1 MARIVQETF
10 SFSFETFENNS
21 PVPISPK
28 DFSVYLSQ
36 RDILHCNLNHGI
48 NTVKLVPSN
57 PHILPLI
64 SIIFFIKTKGYWSE
78 SHIRYH
84 VLVPFIM
91 SLSLA
96 FMTFTLLKSIGQ
108 LFCRISLSLG
118 LSHVSSWV
126 DFNYAFL
133 ARISHKQCCVL
144 FITFCQVAHNLTLS
158 THTDN
163 FDHLIK
169 GDILR
174 LCKYAFPHLTLTH
187 WFSMPNYFHGG
198 CF

>member
-1 MARIVQETF
+1 MYVGQEAPVRTGHGKTGLF
-10 SFSFETFENNS
+10 QIGKGVHQGCILS
-21 PVPISPK
+21 PCL
-28 DFSVYLSQ
+28 F
-36 RDILHCNLNHGI
+36 NL
-48 NTVKLVPSN
+48 
-57 PHILPLI
+57 
-64 SIIFFIKTKGYWSE
+64 Y
-78 SHIRYH
+78 
-84 VLVPFIM
+84 
-91 SLSLA
+91 
-96 FMTFTLLKSIGQ
+96 
-108 LFCRISLSLG
+108 
-118 LSHVSSWV
+118 
-126 DFNYAFL
+126 
-133 ARISHKQCCVL
+133 KQCCVL